1 LVPEHEDP
9 ERTSTV
15 ISQRMG
21 RLLSAVGA
29 LLLIGGLFAT
39 WYHVDRPGGFVE
51 SANGFD
57 TFTRLRL
64 VILAGAIVLLL
75 SAIVRQTQAV
85 LIVRTLIGV
94 VLGIL
99 ILRRVVTPPELAD
112 PVTSQ
117 FGVLIGL
124 VGAVCAVFGGIVDT
138 GREVTGRRSDK
149 AFWRPSAEAGADDP
163 PSDRRPRFTRPKDQ
177 HGQGGIVDSTA
188 EEI

>member
-1 LVPEHEDP
+1 
-9 ERTSTV
+9 
-15 ISQRMG
+15 MG

-39 WYHVDRPGGFVE
+39 WYHIDRPGGFVE

-85 LIVRTLIGV
+85 LIVRTLVGV

-99 ILRRVVTPPELAD
+99 ILRRVVSPPELAD

-117 FGVLIGL
+117 FGVLVGL

-138 GREVTGRRSDK
+138 GREVAGRYPEV
-149 AFWRPSAEAGADDP
+149 AFWRPSAGEIGPGAEPADRTRRFHRPNDPAGP
-163 PSDRRPRFTRPKDQ
+163 
-177 HGQGGIVDSTA
+177 GGVVDSTA